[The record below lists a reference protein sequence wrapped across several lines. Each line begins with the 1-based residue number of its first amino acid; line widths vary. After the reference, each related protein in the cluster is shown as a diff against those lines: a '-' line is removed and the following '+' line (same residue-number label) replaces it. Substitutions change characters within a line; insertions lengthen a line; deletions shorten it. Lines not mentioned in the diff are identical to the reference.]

1 MFAREVGVV
10 AKARYTN
17 STGASPIEI
26 ANLGYF
32 NDKAICTNYEALYL
46 YSVVA
51 RAGLIGDLKGQGILP
66 CADEGTRIEVLLM
79 KKEVIG

>member
-1 MFAREVGVV
+1 MFARKVGVV
-10 AKARYTN
+10 AKAGYTN
-17 STGASPIEI
+17 STGASPLEI

-51 RAGLIGDLKGQGILP
+51 RAGLIGDVKGQGILACP
-66 CADEGTRIEVLLM
+66 DEGMRIEVLLM